1 MQIKLVQVSHHN
13 NKHQPKGSGL
23 PPEVTRKAT
32 DCSPPLQVLCSPP
45 LQVLWNNYRPWL
57 LQH

>member
-1 MQIKLVQVSHHN
+1 VQIKLLQVSHHN

-32 DCSPPLQVLCSPP
+32 DCSPPLQVL
-45 LQVLWNNYRPWL
+45 WNNYRPWL
-57 LQH
+57 LQN